1 MPWFWGPGMGCGIA
15 LMWLA
20 CRCGLCPLLLCF
32 FCCCCFFA
40 AKKEFM
46 SMPEATNNKQRNSN
60 KRTITESEYYNGIGG
75 SVGWWVVAS
84 GRWGGEVALPGN
96 LNGGY
101 MSQRWRRV
109 FSLSLYPHLKS
120 SAATPREI
128 FIKRGK

>member
-1 MPWFWGPGMGCGIA
+1 MPWFWGPGMGCGMA

-75 SVGWWVVAS
+75 GVGGRSKS
-84 GRWGGEVALPGN
+84 GVLTWPQNITLQFQLIGKAHTLAHT
-96 LNGGY
+96 LIAGGY
-101 MSQRWRRV
+101 PP
-109 FSLSLYPHLKS
+109 F
-120 SAATPREI
+120 
-128 FIKRGK
+128 